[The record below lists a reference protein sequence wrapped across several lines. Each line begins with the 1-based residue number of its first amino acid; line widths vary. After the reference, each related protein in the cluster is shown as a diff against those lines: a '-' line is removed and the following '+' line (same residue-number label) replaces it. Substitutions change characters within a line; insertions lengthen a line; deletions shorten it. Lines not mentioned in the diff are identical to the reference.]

1 MARSVSRL
9 FHTVVVVGASL
20 SACDG
25 RGGAGPASGS
35 VTAPSVTSSAPEAD
49 DGAPV
54 EGSDGTPA
62 AAAQAE
68 PGAGAASA
76 SAPPA
81 GNTPSA
87 EAPGADEPAR
97 GDGTTA
103 EASRDAVGGDV
114 ATDERVAAPTM
125 RARPRP
131 VTTTPD
137 THASRMD
144 ACPPGSERPFP
155 PCYHIL

>member
-1 MARSVSRL
+1 M
-9 FHTVVVVGASL
+9 VV
-20 SACDG
+20 
-25 RGGAGPASGS
+25 
-35 VTAPSVTSSAPEAD
+35 
-49 DGAPV
+49 
-54 EGSDGTPA
+54 A
-62 AAAQAE
+62 AWAVDVAQRCCTTIAALQL
-68 PGAGAASA
+68 
-76 SAPPA
+76 
-81 GNTPSA
+81 
-87 EAPGADEPAR
+87 AR
-97 GDGTTA
+97 GLM
-103 EASRDAVGGDV
+103 